1 MMQKLSENVL
11 DKFSMDFLRNQVLKN
26 AYGNDDTVIAR
37 LDPRILLAWYV
48 FFALAPWF
56 VDNLVFLLGCFLLV
70 AVTTIMARV
79 AGLVLFL
86 FLLGVFS
93 QTGYL
98 FVVSLLFGGNAET
111 ILPLLI
117 LTLKVATVSLAS
129 ITVFSG
135 LDPDR
140 LSNGLMWYGCPERL
154 SFSISY
160 AYRML
165 PMLMEEFQ
173 NVLLS
178 YRLRG
183 NAPNTETL
191 TGKIRY
197 LVYQIKMIIHSFYPL
212 MLNTAKRS
220 RTTVEA
226 LEIKGYRYGAVNK
239 EVKKM
244 KLSALKVTYNDLLFL
259 FALGVFSQTGYLFL
273 VTLLFGGDASAIAP
287 LLVLTL
293 KVATISLASVTVFS
307 GLDPDRLSN
316 GLMWFGCP
324 ERLSF
329 SISYAYRMLPML
341 MEEFQNVLL
350 SYRLRGNPPAHDTFM
365 GKVRYLVYQVK
376 IVMESF
382 YPLMLNTAKRS
393 RTTVEA
399 LELRGYRYAAINK
412 TVKKMK
418 LAALK
423 VTYNDLLFLAISFL
437 CVAVS
442 VLISTLF

>member
-1 MMQKLSENVL
+1 MSGMMKKMSENIL

-26 AYGNDDTVIAR
+26 AYGNDDTLIAKT
-37 LDPRILLAWYV
+37 DPRVLLVWYL
-48 FFALAPWF
+48 FFAIVPWF
-56 VDNLVFLLGCFLLV
+56 MNDLVFLLGSFLLV

-79 AGLVLFL
+79 AGLVLVL
-86 FLLGVFS
+86 FGLGVFS

-111 ILPLLI
+111 IVPLLV

-140 LSNGLMWYGCPERL
+140 LSNGLMWYGCPEKL

-183 NAPNTETL
+183 NAPDSKGVM
-191 TGKIRY
+191 GKIRY
-197 LVYQIKMIIHSFYPL
+197 LIYQVKVIIHSFYPL

-226 LEIKGYRYGAVNK
+226 LEIKGYRYAAVNK

-244 KLSALKVTYNDLLFL
+244 KLSSMKVTYNDML
-259 FALGVFSQTGYLFL
+259 FAAV
-273 VTLLFGGDASAIAP
+273 
-287 LLVLTL
+287 
-293 KVATISLASVTVFS
+293 
-307 GLDPDRLSN
+307 
-316 GLMWFGCP
+316 
-324 ERLSF
+324 
-329 SISYAYRMLPML
+329 
-341 MEEFQNVLL
+341 
-350 SYRLRGNPPAHDTFM
+350 
-365 GKVRYLVYQVK
+365 
-376 IVMESF
+376 
-382 YPLMLNTAKRS
+382 
-393 RTTVEA
+393 
-399 LELRGYRYAAINK
+399 
-412 TVKKMK
+412 
-418 LAALK
+418 
-423 VTYNDLLFLAISFL
+423 SFL
-437 CVAVS
+437 WIAVV
-442 VLISTLF
+442 VLVMAMI